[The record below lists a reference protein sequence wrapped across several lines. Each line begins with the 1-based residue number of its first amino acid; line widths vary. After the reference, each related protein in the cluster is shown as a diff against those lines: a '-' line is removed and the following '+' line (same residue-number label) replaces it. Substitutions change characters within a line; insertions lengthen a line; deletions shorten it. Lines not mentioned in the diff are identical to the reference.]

1 MSGFVQMPKDK
12 NKEKALSAIL
22 ETSSIAEAAK
32 RCGLS
37 EKTLRR
43 YLDDGDFLKE
53 YRAARRQIVETS
65 LSKMQKATGA
75 AVETLIKNLHCEN
88 PSVENRAA
96 QLIIENSVKAVETL
110 DILERLE
117 ILENESE
124 NKNSKA

>member
-1 MSGFVQMPKDK
+1 MPKET
-12 NKEKALSAIL
+12 NKEKALTAL
-22 ETSSIAEAAK
+22 METASISEAAK
-32 RCGLS
+32 QCGLS
-37 EKTLRR
+37 HKTLRR
-43 YLDDGDFLKE
+43 YLEDKDFLKE

-65 LSKMQKATGA
+65 ISRMQKASGE

-96 QLIIENSVKAVETL
+96 QLIIENSVKAIETL

-124 NKNSKA
+124 NKNQKT